1 MHERSLTLCHESA
14 EVPGKRVALQDM
26 TSKIFIEKIVLNPQ
40 VADSRFTIP
49 EGEELK
55 VREARKVGG
64 SLS

>member
-1 MHERSLTLCHESA
+1 MHECSLTLCHESA
-14 EVPGKRVALQDM
+14 KVPGKRVALQDM

-55 VREARKVGG
+55 VREARKIGG

>member
-1 MHERSLTLCHESA
+1 MHERSLTLCHETA
-14 EVPGKRVALQDM
+14 KVPRKGVALQDM
-26 TSKIFIEKIVLNPQ
+26 TSKIIIEKIVLNPQ

-49 EGEELK
+49 EGGELK